1 MQDRMTEDKPTRVPA
16 RANRWWNQPSAIG
29 AGGTEGL
36 TGTLGDRAKSVLLL
50 ERAPTDRRAGCGRPA
65 CPVRREG
72 EREHALPTPIGAKLP
87 FMLYP
92 LTFEPIFKERVWGGR
107 KLEQLYQKPLPPK
120 TPIGESWEVTD
131 RPEGVS
137 VIANGP
143 LAGKDLRWLMENRRG
158 ELLGGPGPERFPLL
172 VKILDAHEKL

>member
-72 EREHALPTPIGAKLP
+72 EREHALPTPIRSTCGCSPQPYPMGYGAVP
-87 FMLYP
+87 
-92 LTFEPIFKERVWGGR
+92 G
-107 KLEQLYQKPLPPK
+107 
-120 TPIGESWEVTD
+120 
-131 RPEGVS
+131 
-137 VIANGP
+137 
-143 LAGKDLRWLMENRRG
+143 LRAYL
-158 ELLGGPGPERFPLL
+158 
-172 VKILDAHEKL
+172 

>member
-72 EREHALPTPIGAKLP
+72 EREHALPTPIIPCHTSLHALMGDP
-87 FMLYP
+87 FM
-92 LTFEPIFKERVWGGR
+92 
-107 KLEQLYQKPLPPK
+107 
-120 TPIGESWEVTD
+120 D
-131 RPEGVS
+131 
-137 VIANGP
+137 
-143 LAGKDLRWLMENRRG
+143 AGAIDTVAQTG
-158 ELLGGPGPERFPLL
+158 
-172 VKILDAHEKL
+172 